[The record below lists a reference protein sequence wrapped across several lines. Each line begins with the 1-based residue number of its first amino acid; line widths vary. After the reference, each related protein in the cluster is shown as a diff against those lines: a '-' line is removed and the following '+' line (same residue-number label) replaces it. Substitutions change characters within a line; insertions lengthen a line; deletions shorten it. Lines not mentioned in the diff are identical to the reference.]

1 MPLNIRHIAQPAALH
16 HLRHPVLRQIKH
28 HIGKTGGIGR
38 VTIVYRARLNQNSA
52 ARRAG
57 VQRAVAVK
65 ALQPAA
71 SRRPAV
77 RRGHADRKHGRRSAR

>member
-16 HLRHPVLRQIKH
+16 HLRHPGLRQIKH

-57 VQRAVAVK
+57 V
-65 ALQPAA
+65 
-71 SRRPAV
+71 
-77 RRGHADRKHGRRSAR
+77 